1 MPPGIPCRG
10 AIFRPRHG
18 GLRSAL
24 TGSGSWPS
32 PCLDDPWEGPAV
44 AALFVRAFR
53 RLRYAHLYR
62 RGEVD
67 STVCFLRW
75 ARITN
80 IRRQRS
86 AIRIGAHSTI
96 GGELLTFAHG
106 GEIGIGSWCFVG
118 EGTRIWSS
126 SRIRIG
132 DRVLIS
138 HNVNIHDTNA
148 HPLDASLRHQQF
160 VAISTVGH
168 PRVLDGVAA
177 EPIEIGDDAWIGFN
191 AIILKGVRIGARAI
205 VGAGSVVTQDVPDDG
220 VYVGNRLRGGV
231 PA

>member
-1 MPPGIPCRG
+1 M
-10 AIFRPRHG
+10 
-18 GLRSAL
+18 
-24 TGSGSWPS
+24 
-32 PCLDDPWEGPAV
+32 
-44 AALFVRAFR
+44 
-53 RLRYAHLYR
+53 
-62 RGEVD
+62 
-67 STVCFLRW
+67 
-75 ARITN
+75 
-80 IRRQRS
+80 
-86 AIRIGAHSTI
+86 
-96 GGELLTFAHG
+96 LTFAHG
-106 GEIGIGSWCFVG
+106 GAIGIGSWCFVG

-126 SRIRIG
+126 GRIRIG

-148 HPLDASLRHQQF
+148 HPLDAAARHQQF

-168 PRVLDGVAA
+168 PRELDGVAA

-220 VYVGNRLRGGV
+220 VYVGNRLLGGL